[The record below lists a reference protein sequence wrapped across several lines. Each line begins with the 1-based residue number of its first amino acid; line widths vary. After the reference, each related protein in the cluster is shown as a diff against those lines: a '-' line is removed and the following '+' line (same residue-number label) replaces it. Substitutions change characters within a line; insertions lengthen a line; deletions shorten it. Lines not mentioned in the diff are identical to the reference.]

1 MSSKVQFESI
11 GICLPERRLSTSELV
26 KSLKIPTIN
35 KFELL
40 TGIKERRVCSPGED
54 SLTLAID
61 AAKDCLAH
69 SKFVTS
75 DIDMLI
81 SCSITKYIDGR
92 SQQYE
97 PPISISIKTSIG
109 ADRALSF
116 DVSNACAG
124 MLTGVMIAEDFIQRG
139 VVKNCMVVSG
149 EYITGLSEHALKT
162 IKTPL
167 SHELAS
173 LTVGDAGAAVI
184 LQAVP
189 KEKADISI
197 SGFTTLCGYSH
208 LCIARQSRKMPGA
221 YMRTKAKK
229 IHQVSIA
236 ESGPI
241 VQEALRQN
249 GLSFDQIDYLIPH
262 QTSRSAII
270 SGSKHYA
277 EYFGVRPGQV
287 VINLKEY
294 GNTASTSHF
303 LSLYTLM
310 NEGRFKTGDKIMLL
324 CFASG
329 LTIGVV
335 IFTMN
340 NMVERYGNTD

>member
-1 MSSKVQFESI
+1 MSRRAQFESI
-11 GICLPERRLSTSELV
+11 GIFLPERRLSTSELV
-26 KSLKIPTIN
+26 KSLKVPAIN

-40 TGIKERRVCSPGED
+40 TGIKERRICSPGED
-54 SLTLAID
+54 SLSLAVN

-69 SKFVTS
+69 SRYTAT

-97 PPISISIKTSIG
+97 PPVSVAIKTSIG
-109 ADRALSF
+109 ADKALNF
-116 DVSNACAG
+116 DISNACAG

-139 VVKNCMVVSG
+139 LVKNCMVISG
-149 EYITGLSEHALKT
+149 ENISGLSDHALKT

-167 SHELAS
+167 SNELAS

-184 LQAVP
+184 LELSPEDEEGIGIA
-189 KEKADISI
+189 
-197 SGFTTLCGYSH
+197 GFTTLCGYSH
-208 LCIARQSRKMPGA
+208 LCIAKQSRKMPGA
-221 YMRTKAKK
+221 FMRTKAKK
-229 IHQVSIA
+229 IHEVSIS

-249 GLSFDQIDYLIPH
+249 GLTFDQIDYLIPH
-262 QTSRSAII
+262 QTSRSAIV
-270 SGSKHYA
+270 SGARHYA
-277 EYFGVRPGQV
+277 EYFGARPGQV
-287 VINLKEY
+287 VINIKEY

-329 LTIGVV
+329 LIIGVV

-340 NMVERYGNTD
+340 NMLERYGNTD

>member
-1 MSSKVQFESI
+1 MSRSAQFESI
-11 GICLPERRLSTSELV
+11 GIFLPERRLSTSELV
-26 KSLKIPTIN
+26 KSLKVPAIN

-40 TGIKERRVCSPGED
+40 TGIKERRICSPGED
-54 SLTLAID
+54 SLSLAVN

-69 SKFVTS
+69 SRYTAT

-97 PPISISIKTSIG
+97 PPVSVAIKTSIG
-109 ADRALSF
+109 ADKALNF
-116 DVSNACAG
+116 DISNACAG

-139 VVKNCMVVSG
+139 LVKNCMVISG
-149 EYITGLSEHALKT
+149 ENISGLSDHALKT

-167 SHELAS
+167 SNELAS

-184 LQAVP
+184 LELSPEDEEGIGIA
-189 KEKADISI
+189 
-197 SGFTTLCGYSH
+197 GFTTLCGYSH
-208 LCIARQSRKMPGA
+208 LCIAKQSRKMPGA
-221 YMRTKAKK
+221 FMRTKAKK
-229 IHQVSIA
+229 IHEVSIS

-249 GLSFDQIDYLIPH
+249 GLTFDQIDYLIPH
-262 QTSRSAII
+262 QTSRSAIV
-270 SGSKHYA
+270 SGARRYA
-277 EYFGVRPGQV
+277 EYFGARPGQV
-287 VINLKEY
+287 VINIKEY

-329 LTIGVV
+329 LIIGVV

-340 NMVERYGNTD
+340 NMLERYGNTD